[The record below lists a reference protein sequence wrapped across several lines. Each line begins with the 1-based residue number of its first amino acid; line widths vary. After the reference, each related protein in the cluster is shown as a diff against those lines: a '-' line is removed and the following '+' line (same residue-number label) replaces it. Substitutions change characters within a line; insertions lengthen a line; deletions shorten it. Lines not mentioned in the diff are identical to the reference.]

1 MKMKDSVYDILKWVA
16 LVAIDAVAV
25 FFNTVAQAWGMD
37 MSIANP
43 IVTTLNAAGLLLGAF
58 IGVSA
63 AQYSKALK

>member
-37 MSIANP
+37 MAIANP
-43 IVTTLNAAGLLLGAF
+43 IVTTLNAVGLLLGAF